1 MKKFNKIIGILL
13 LSSLLIG
20 CSKTIPT
27 LSKGEEAVVTF
38 KDNKGISANELYE
51 SLKSLYGKDAL
62 INLIDEKILNEKYKE
77 TDEEKEYVNEQM
89 EQLKSSAEQY
99 GVTVSYLLDY
109 YGMTEEQYKNQAAL
123 AFKRNKAVNDKI
135 GETLTDK
142 EIEKYYNE
150 NIFGQ
155 INCKHILI
163 APEIL
168 DGMTEEEQ
176 KEAEAKALKK
186 AKAVIKKLNDKEDW
200 DTLAKKYSD
209 DDSNASKGG
218 DLGWFT
224 TGDMVKEFE
233 TAAFALKKG
242 KYTTEPVK
250 TTYGYHII
258 YKIDEEEKPTLK
270 ESKEEVIKELV
281 EQKLTNDTTLY
292 NKTLEQIRKDA
303 GLEIIDSD
311 LKDKY
316 NDYMAQLT
324 TPTNNQ

>member
-38 KDNKGISANELYE
+38 KDDKGISANELYE

-62 INLIDEKILNEKYKE
+62 INLIDEKILNEKYEE

-99 GVTVSYLLDY
+99 GVTVSYLLNY

-123 AFKRNKAVNDKI
+123 TFKRNKAVNDQI
-135 GETLTDK
+135 GSTLTDK

-163 APEIL
+163 VPF
-168 DGMTEEEQ
+168 
-176 KEAEAKALKK
+176 
-186 AKAVIKKLNDKEDW
+186 V
-200 DTLAKKYSD
+200 
-209 DDSNASKGG
+209 
-218 DLGWFT
+218 
-224 TGDMVKEFE
+224 
-233 TAAFALKKG
+233 
-242 KYTTEPVK
+242 
-250 TTYGYHII
+250 
-258 YKIDEEEKPTLK
+258 
-270 ESKEEVIKELV
+270 
-281 EQKLTNDTTLY
+281 
-292 NKTLEQIRKDA
+292 R
-303 GLEIIDSD
+303 
-311 LKDKY
+311 
-316 NDYMAQLT
+316 
-324 TPTNNQ
+324 